1 MSESDRGKVKS
12 GRKLKDYPQVPT
24 TPPPSDKKD
33 RALTQIED
41 ELEREKKY
49 LYALCMENK
58 ELEEIIEN
66 YDKETTY
73 LKTNLPQQI
82 VGDKK
87 MHSGN
92 EYWFKYETQMEL
104 IRKLERERK
113 NLESEIKQIEEQGMI
128 NLDSLSQSELIMYV
142 KQLERSKTNLLSE
155 LRSKEWGL
163 DKQAKDIHHLNEMKR
178 ALQAEIRHYDKEFS
192 LFRHY
197 KKNSC
202 PSASPTERR
211 NSLGA
216 DEKRMKIWSQ
226 QQSQREG
233 SKSEE
238 PEKQGNG
245 KRSSYSPED
254 DAETVPKTDVMFSS
268 LDEAKLERMEFELGT
283 PGCQKRTF
291 KGSLTERKRGSDTKK
306 GTARKTV
313 VIGSLPELS
322 KNKAK
327 TPSPREVKLKRSKPE
342 NKVGTDSPNSSKPI
356 KIIVTYETQ
365 RTVLTSKSSESEKPS
380 SPDEEEVERSAE
392 KDRSESARSVDEV
405 YEEDYEESDTD
416 KSEREKKKVGF
427 LSTRV

>member
-1 MSESDRGKVKS
+1 MHSDVHPIKIKWFEFNFTFVQS
-12 GRKLKDYPQVPT
+12 
-24 TPPPSDKKD
+24 
-33 RALTQIED
+33 
-41 ELEREKKY
+41 
-49 LYALCMENK
+49 
-58 ELEEIIEN
+58 
-66 YDKETTY
+66 
-73 LKTNLPQQI
+73 

-163 DKQAKDIHHLNEMKR
+163 DKQAKVSGKSGGQVLPLATWTSIFFFLSTLQDIHHLNEMKR

-283 PGCQKRTF
+283 PGCQKRT
-291 KGSLTERKRGSDTKK
+291 
-306 GTARKTV
+306 
-313 VIGSLPELS
+313 
-322 KNKAK
+322 
-327 TPSPREVKLKRSKPE
+327 
-342 NKVGTDSPNSSKPI
+342 
-356 KIIVTYETQ
+356 
-365 RTVLTSKSSESEKPS
+365 
-380 SPDEEEVERSAE
+380 
-392 KDRSESARSVDEV
+392 
-405 YEEDYEESDTD
+405 
-416 KSEREKKKVGF
+416 
-427 LSTRV
+427 